1 MQALWRRRTTAR
13 RTTLQLERHRA
24 RDHSPL
30 PTVDPATIGKRR
42 NLNCASKVSVYPPR
56 ERRLKLPRS
65 DRTPIA
71 SALEFCAISRRPL
84 REVRE
89 SCAERNTT
97 TTEQSMLLAWPH
109 MR

>member
-1 MQALWRRRTTAR
+1 MQALWRCRTTAC
-13 RTTLQLERHRA
+13 RTTLQLECHRA

-42 NLNCASKVSVYPPR
+42 NLTAPRRFRSVPR
-56 ERRLKLPRS
+56 ERRLKLPRL

-71 SALEFCAISRRPL
+71 SALEFALFPRRTL

-89 SCAERNTT
+89 SCAERNTI
-97 TTEQSMLLAWPH
+97 TTEESMLLAWPH

>member
-1 MQALWRRRTTAR
+1 MQALWRCRTTAC
-13 RTTLQLERHRA
+13 RTTLQLECHRA

-42 NLNCASKVSVYPPR
+42 NLTAPHRFRSVPR
-56 ERRLKLPRS
+56 ERRLKLPRL

-71 SALEFCAISRRPL
+71 SGTL

-89 SCAERNTT
+89 SCAERNTI
-97 TTEQSMLLAWPH
+97 TTEESMLAWPH